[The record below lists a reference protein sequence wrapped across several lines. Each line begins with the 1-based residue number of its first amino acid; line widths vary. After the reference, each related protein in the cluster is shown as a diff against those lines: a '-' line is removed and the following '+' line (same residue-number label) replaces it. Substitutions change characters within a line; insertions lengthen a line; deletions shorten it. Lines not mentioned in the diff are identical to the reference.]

1 MSNRSTRES
10 TSMSAISALSKKSD
24 QLSLPAAGLAGN
36 LINGIWV
43 KPVSGKTL
51 MVINPSRGEP
61 IAAVGA
67 ADARDVAAAVNAAKA
82 AFGTWRR
89 MAARARGAL
98 LTELG
103 NRVSAHAEEIARVL
117 AAETGNALR
126 TQSRPEVQSTAE
138 VLRYYGGVVA
148 EQKGET
154 LPLGPGLFSYTT
166 REPLGVVGAIIPW
179 NSPLVLAAVK
189 IGMALG
195 TGNTLVLKP
204 AEDAPL
210 AVIKVAELAVD
221 LFPAGVFNLVTG
233 TGIDAGAPLASHPDV
248 SKISFTGS
256 VEVGKL
262 VAHAAADRIAKVT
275 LELGGKSPTIVY
287 PDAAGKDQ
295 LDTLAGNI
303 VAAMRFA
310 RQGQSCTAGSRLY
323 VHRDV
328 FEPVIKKV
336 IEKLSVLKIGDAL
349 DEATDI
355 GAIINEER
363 YCAVRDFIKEAI
375 DSGAEVLTGELPLP
389 PAQVK
394 GFFPKPMVL
403 KGVDNGWRI
412 VREEVFGPVLVAI
425 PWTSEDEVFAWAND
439 THYGLAAYIFTNDI
453 ATALRG
459 AERIDAGWLQIN
471 RAGGQIPGMS
481 YGGAK
486 QSGIGS
492 EYSIEGALESYTF
505 RKSVTISV

>member
-1 MSNRSTRES
+1 MRAQLATTSYDSELTLLRS
-10 TSMSAISALSKKSD
+10 
-24 QLSLPAAGLAGN
+24 GLLGN
-36 LINGIWV
+36 FIGGKWI
-43 KPVSGKTL
+43 KPVSGRT
-51 MVINPSRGEP
+51 MAVENPCRRDT
-61 IAAVGA
+61 IAMVGA
-67 ADARDVAAAVNAAKA
+67 ADKQDVDAAVAAAKA
-82 AFGTWRR
+82 AFPNWRR

-103 NRVSAHAEEIARVL
+103 NRVSAHAEEIAKVL

-126 TQSRPEVQSTAE
+126 TQSRPEVASTAE
-138 VLRYYGGVVA
+138 VLRYYGGVVS

-154 LPLGPGLFSYTT
+154 LPLGPGIFSYTT

-189 IGMALG
+189 IGMALA

-210 AVIKVAELAVD
+210 AVIKVAELAAD
-221 LFPAGVFNLVTG
+221 MFPAGVFNVVTG
-233 TGIDAGAPLASHPDV
+233 TGTEAGAPLSNHPDV

-275 LELGGKSPTIVY
+275 LELGGKSPCVVY
-287 PDAAGKDQ
+287 PDAATPEQ
-295 LDTLAGNI
+295 LDTCATNVI
-303 VAAMRFA
+303 NAMRFA
-310 RQGQSCTAGSRLY
+310 RQGQSCTAGSRLFI
-323 VHRDV
+323 HRDV
-328 FEPVIKKV
+328 FEPVVAKV
-336 IEKLSVLKIGDAL
+336 VEKLKAMKVGDAL
-349 DEATDI
+349 DEASDI
-355 GAIINEER
+355 GAIINAER
-363 YCAVRDFIKEAI
+363 YGEVCAFIREAV
-375 DSGAEVLTGELPLP
+375 DRGAKVEIGQVPAPANDTDGFMPGPVVLTG
-389 PAQVK
+389 
-394 GFFPKPMVL
+394 
-403 KGVDNGWRI
+403 VDNSWRV

-425 PWTSEDEVFAWAND
+425 PWTNEDEMIGWAND

-453 ATALRG
+453 TTALRA

-486 QSGIGS
+486 QSGIGA
-492 EYSIEGALESYTF
+492 EYSIEGALESYTY
-505 RKSVTISV
+505 RKSVTVTV